1 MEREHRAST
10 GGCRARGRWR
20 FPGAGY
26 LRESV
31 RRYDGALRQG
41 GPTPA
46 SGKSVTHSLP
56 LPIPPCGGR
65 LSRTAATIASVDV
78 EFASLMFAVIAAGI
92 ALAMQRRAD
101 MKLINSRFD
110 DTNRRIDDTNKGI
123 DDTTK
128 GLTTPTKGSTT
139 RTGGLTTPT
148 KGSTTRTGGLTTP
161 TKGSTT
167 RTGGSKSSST
177 TRTGGSMHSRV
188 GSGRTVPNWSHSGST
203 WRSWWAAWT
212 RWREWYPPRFRL
224 SSELW

>member
-46 SGKSVTHSLP
+46 SGISVTHSLP

-78 EFASLMFAVIAAGI
+78 EFASLMFAVIAVGF

-110 DTNRRIDDTNKGI
+110 DTNRRIDALESRQREDGAQLVALGKDVAKLVGRVDEVAGMVSAAFQTVLGI
-123 DDTTK
+123 VV
-128 GLTTPTKGSTT
+128 T
-139 RTGGLTTPT
+139 RPGGKERAP
-148 KGSTTRTGGLTTP
+148 SV
-161 TKGSTT
+161 
-167 RTGGSKSSST
+167 
-177 TRTGGSMHSRV
+177 MEQ
-188 GSGRTVPNWSHSGST
+188 
-203 WRSWWAAWT
+203 AAFT
-212 RWREWYPPRFRL
+212 EPGAG
-224 SSELW
+224 ED